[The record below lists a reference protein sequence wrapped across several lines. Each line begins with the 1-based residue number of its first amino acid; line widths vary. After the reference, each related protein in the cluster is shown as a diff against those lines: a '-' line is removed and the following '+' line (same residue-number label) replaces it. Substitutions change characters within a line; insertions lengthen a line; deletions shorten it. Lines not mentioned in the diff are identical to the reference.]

1 MKKFLA
7 KLGIFVIVSV
17 MLSTLGASFVAR
29 ADETEDPIKD
39 KILAFYNSLESE
51 QCINKEIQ
59 GKGYVVTIV
68 EEPFGEIKEFNN
80 GKEGNAH
87 YEEKPCTRNVWF
99 AKEGNPAVI
108 SQLLKKCSDKSPTEV
123 YSPAEPVHTCQE
135 VVVMISGGGTT
146 MISNY
151 IGSIYRWAASLVG
164 IICVLVI
171 VLSGIQLAASGGD
184 SSATEGAKKRIVQ
197 SLSGLAV
204 LFLSGLILYTINP
217 NFFTATP

>member
-7 KLGIFVIVSV
+7 KLGIFVA
-17 MLSTLGASFVAR
+17 LSTMLAMATAPAYAEEETPDIGAK
-29 ADETEDPIKD
+29 IK
-39 KILAFYNSLESE
+39 AFYEQFDSN
-51 QCINKEIQ
+51 QCIDKTIQ
-59 GKGYVVTIV
+59 EKGYVVTIV
-68 EEPFGEIKEFNN
+68 EEPFGDIKEFNN

-87 YEEKPCTRNVWF
+87 YEEKKCTRNVWF
-99 AKEGNPAVI
+99 AKEGNPAVM
-108 SQLLKKCSDKSPTEV
+108 SQLLKDCSEGTGAAEV
-123 YSPAEPVHTCQE
+123 YGSEPVHTCQE
-135 VVVMISGGGTT
+135 VMVMISGGGTT
-146 MISNY
+146 LISNY
-151 IGSIYRWAASLVG
+151 VGTIYRWAASLVG

-184 SSATEGAKKRIVQ
+184 SSGTEGAKKRIVQ